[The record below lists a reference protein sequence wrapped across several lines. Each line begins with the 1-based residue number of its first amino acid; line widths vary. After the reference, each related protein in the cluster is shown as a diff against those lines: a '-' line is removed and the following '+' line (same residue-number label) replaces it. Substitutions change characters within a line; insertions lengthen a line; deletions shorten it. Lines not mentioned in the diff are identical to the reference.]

1 MVAVLSLGVQLGN
14 RGDHRLQRRFA
25 GNDDRCIV
33 AGIHRLIIGFLR
45 EDALGDQ
52 LLRNAVPALD
62 RRGQRT
68 VADDKR
74 AAAVERVRLCVHNTD
89 RLCQRIRIVP
99 LEVARAVVVAEHAQH
114 DREERRLRHLGVG
127 VKPRLAHALG
137 DTVCIDVADIGVRP
151 CGHVGE
157 RVALHAG
164 RCVLLRADKAHHEDE
179 RLCARQ
185 LVAEREIHTAV
196 RILPVAAD
204 ESERVQRV
212 GCAARGRAR
221 RRCRRCG

>member
-1 MVAVLSLGVQLGN
+1 MSFLFWRGVEVVVRMVAVLALGVQLGD

-74 AAAVERVRLCVHNTD
+74 AAAVERVRS
-89 RLCQRIRIVP
+89 QFMP
-99 LEVARAVVVAEHAQH
+99 
-114 DREERRLRHLGVG
+114 
-127 VKPRLAHALG
+127 VK
-137 DTVCIDVADIGVRP
+137 
-151 CGHVGE
+151 
-157 RVALHAG
+157 AG
-164 RCVLLRADKAHHEDE
+164 LLQQNLNAF
-179 RLCARQ
+179 
-185 LVAEREIHTAV
+185 TW
-196 RILPVAAD
+196 
-204 ESERVQRV
+204 
-212 GCAARGRAR
+212 
-221 RRCRRCG
+221 